1 MFHPA
6 GGEIMTGVIGG
17 ILGAFGL
24 SASAG
29 LNAYIPLLVVSLLAK
44 FTNLIELAEPWNTL
58 ESWWVIGVLAVLGT
72 VEFVADKVPAVD
84 QVNDAIQTFIRP
96 IAGAIVF
103 ATSANT
109 ITEVSP
115 VLSMICGLLVAGS
128 VHAAKSVVARPV
140 IEASTAGVGVPIAST
155 LEDVFATII
164 SILSVALPILMII
177 VFFLTIWLVAL
188 LVKRFKK
195 PQMKV
200 IDIES

>member
-1 MFHPA
+1 MTEIL
-6 GGEIMTGVIGG
+6 GGV
-17 ILGAFGL
+17 LGAFGL

-195 PQMKV
+195 PQLKV